1 MNKKRGLILF
11 FEKVIYLLFLISLI
25 FLSIYDKRN
34 YIIPEKCNLCILCL
48 GFLRS
53 FLVGE
58 SFLVPILGIIYGGS
72 IFLIV
77 YRLQR
82 TRGLGGGDVKL
93 AAAGGS
99 MLGSDILVALFL
111 ACFFA
116 VCNFLFSVY
125 QEWKIGRNCGQ
136 PMRIDCNYSIAFAP
150 FLSLGMEV
158 VLLKILL
165 IG

>member
-25 FLSIYDKRN
+25 FLSIYDKRK
-34 YIIPEKCNLCILCL
+34 YVIPEKCNLCILCL

-53 FLVGE
+53 FLVEE
-58 SFLVPILGIIYGGS
+58 SFLVPILGIVYGGS
-72 IFLIV
+72 PFLLV
-77 YRLQR
+77 YLLQR
-82 TRGLGGGDVKL
+82 KRGIGGGDVKL

-111 ACFFA
+111 ACLFA
-116 VCNFLFSVY
+116 VGSFLFSVY
-125 QEWKIGRNCGQ
+125 REWKIKRNCGQ
-136 PMRIDCNYSIAFAP
+136 PMKINDTYSIAFGP
-150 FLSLGMEV
+150 FLSLGMEIL
-158 VLLKILL
+158 LLKIVL